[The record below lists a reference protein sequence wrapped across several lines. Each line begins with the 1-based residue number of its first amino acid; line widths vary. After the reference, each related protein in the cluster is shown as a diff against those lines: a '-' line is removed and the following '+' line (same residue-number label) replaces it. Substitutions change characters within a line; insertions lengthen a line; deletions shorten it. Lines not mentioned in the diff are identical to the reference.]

1 MRQWCSPAG
10 RSTRPPACFSRRER
24 SPFTLIATAAT
35 LAAGA
40 RNPMSDVLG
49 SDVMWRRAIT
59 PGEGFSLG
67 GGTNAELSSCRE
79 KPRSTLRATTMRLQ
93 AKAPPTSASRFQ
105 PARKARLRARRGFLH
120 ARHDRACSKARAAR
134 KPRRV
139 RRECRRES
147 EVLSGDNGTA
157 HPCEFRPPSPPD
169 HGRVTDD
176 TPGLSLVHR
185 Q

>member
-1 MRQWCSPAG
+1 MLTRALASLAISRDGGHRWTLINASPDLPRRSRIIGISIRAAASAPARLRQWCSLADRPDRRRALAG
-10 RSTRPPACFSRRER
+10 VSARHSRRGVDH
-24 SPFTLIATAAT
+24 
-35 LAAGA
+35 AGA
-40 RNPMSDVLG
+40 WG
-49 SDVMWRRAIT
+49 
-59 PGEGFSLG
+59 
-67 GGTNAELSSCRE
+67 LSVIV
-79 KPRSTLRATTMRLQ
+79 
-93 AKAPPTSASRFQ
+93 Q
-105 PARKARLRARRGFLH
+105 PIRQGQFLH